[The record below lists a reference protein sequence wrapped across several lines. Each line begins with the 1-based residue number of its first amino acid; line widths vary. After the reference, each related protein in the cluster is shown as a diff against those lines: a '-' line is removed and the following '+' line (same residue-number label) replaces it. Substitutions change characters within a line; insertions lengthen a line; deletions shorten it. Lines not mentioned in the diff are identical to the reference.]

1 MKLIM
6 KIAWRNIM
14 RHKGKSFVIGSILF
28 MGALLMTVGN
38 GVISGMDR
46 GLEEHIVNGFTGDLI
61 IVSDEQQSDN
71 LFLDMMGK
79 AIEPIYNYKQID
91 SLLKTLDYVDKYVPI
106 GKNVAMV
113 LNEEGGTPG
122 YAYVLGVDLES
133 YQKMFP
139 NSITLLQGKMLEP
152 GQPGVLCPTGAR
164 KEMFSYTN
172 LWFTCEDCPHDT
184 THMPPEAKE
193 VWESLVY
200 KDNVVF
206 MGMTTDNTSTDIRLG
221 IKGVIKYSALNTI
234 WGQFVTMD
242 IESYRRC
249 LGYFT
254 AADKNAELTERE
266 EELFSAEN
274 EDLDALFSSDIMTD
288 ATLDEA
294 FEPSIKLDEEPE
306 AAVEDADLEAGAFN
320 MVLVLLKDHGNLKKK
335 VDMVNSALDSA
346 GIEARAI
353 DWKKAT
359 GTIGSMASLIKGS
372 LFVFVMFLFFVA
384 IIIIVNTLSMAAL
397 ERTSEIG
404 MMRAVGARKE
414 FITNMFLGETALL
427 SFFFGGL
434 GILTGVIIVQILASL
449 QIKTDNDMIQLLFGG
464 DTFHPLLSGIDLA
477 LAALQLAIV
486 TVLAAIYP
494 VFIARNIT
502 PLDAISR
509 D

>member
-1 MKLIM
+1 MKLII

-61 IVSDEQQSDN
+61 IVSDEQESDN

-79 AIEPIYNYKQID
+79 AIEPIYNFKQID
-91 SLLKTLDYVDKYVPI
+91 SVLKTLDYVDKYMPM
-106 GKNVAMV
+106 GKNLAMV
-113 LNEEGGTPG
+113 LNEEGGAPG
-122 YAYVLGVDLES
+122 YAYLLGVDLNR

-139 NSITLLQGKMLEP
+139 NSITLLQGNMLNPDE
-152 GQPGVLCPTGAR
+152 PGVLVPTGAR
-164 KEMFSYTN
+164 KEMFNYTN
-172 LWFTCEDCPHDT
+172 LWFTCENCPRDT
-184 THMPPEAKE
+184 SHMPPEAKE
-193 VWESLVY
+193 VWNSLIY

-206 MGMTTDNTSTDIRLG
+206 MGMTTDNSSTDIRLG
-221 IKGVIKYSALNTI
+221 IKGIIKYSALNTI
-234 WGQFVTMD
+234 WGNFVTMD

-254 AADKNAELTERE
+254 ATDKNAQLTENE

-274 EDLDALFSSDIMTD
+274 DDLDALFSSDILTD
-288 ATLDEA
+288 ATLNEA
-294 FEPSIKLDEEPE
+294 LEPTIEFDEEPQGQTMN
-306 AAVEDADLEAGAFN
+306 ADLDAGAYN
-320 MVLVLLKDHGNLKKK
+320 MVLVLLKNHEELGKS
-335 VDMVNSALDSA
+335 VTRVNEALDSA
-346 GIEARAI
+346 GIDARAV

-372 LFVFVMFLFFVA
+372 LFMFVMFLFFVA

-404 MMRAVGARKE
+404 MMRAVGARKS
-414 FITNMFLGETALL
+414 FITSMFLGETAFL

-434 GILTGVIIVQILASL
+434 GILIGIAVVQILASL
-449 QIKTDNDMIQLLFGG
+449 QIKTDNDMIQLLYGG
-464 DTFHPLLSGIDLA
+464 DTFRPLLSAVDLVVVVF
-477 LAALQLAIV
+477 QLAIV
-486 TVLAAIYP
+486 TVIAAIYP
-494 VFIARNIT
+494 VIVARNIT
-502 PLDAISR
+502 PLDAIAR